1 MHEDDFMKPGK
12 VDLYINEILGSKG
25 AMLFSLIDPADY
37 ENQNMAIKTAK
48 EAADGGADIILLGGS
63 VGAVGNLLDNVAKGI
78 KDVIDVPLVLFPG
91 NTNTITEYAD
101 ALYFTSLLNSRN
113 PYWHTQAQM
122 LAVPLIKEAKIETLP
137 VGYIL
142 VYPGGTAGWIG
153 DANLIPREKPNIAAM
168 LALTGEHMGQR
179 FILTDTG
186 SNPHAQ
192 GCGAIPSEM
201 IRAIKNSI
209 SIPYIVGGGINNV
222 SEAKRVFSS
231 GADIIQIGT
240 AFQDGKA
247 GSAKKKAVS
256 FSKIAKEEG
265 LKKLHKQ

>member
-1 MHEDDFMKPGK
+1 MKPGK

-25 AMLFSLIDPADY
+25 AMLFSLIDPVDY
-37 ENQNMAIKTAK
+37 RNTDAAINTAK

-63 VGAVGNLLDNVAKGI
+63 VGAAGNLLDSVAKGI
-78 KDVIDVPLVLFPG
+78 KDAIDVPLVLFPG
-91 NTNTITEYAD
+91 NTSTMTKHAD
-101 ALYFTSLLNSRN
+101 AVYFTSLLNSRN

-122 LAVPLIKEAKIETLP
+122 LAIPLIRESKIETLP

-142 VYPGGTAGWIG
+142 VYPGGTAGWVG

-201 IRAIKNSI
+201 IRAVKREI
-209 SIPYIVGGGINNV
+209 SVPYIVGGGITTI

-231 GADIIQIGT
+231 GADVIQIGT
-240 AFQDGKA
+240 AFQDGKD
-247 GSAKKKAVS
+247 GSVKKKATA

-265 LKKLHKQ
+265 LKKLRTQ